1 MENRIYEESVLKRLV
16 EIAEDSVRSGFS
28 LFLGNSSSTIILA
41 AKLLGPS
48 GYGIHPLTSLVA
60 TMLLLAWI
68 GLKEVPS

>member
-41 AKLLGPS
+41 ARLLGPS
-48 GYGIHPLTSLVA
+48 GYGTYSLTSLVA
-60 TMLLLAWI
+60 PMLLLAWI
-68 GLKEVPS
+68 ELKEVPS

>member
-41 AKLLGPS
+41 VGFIFVANLLGPS
-48 GYGIHPLTSLVA
+48 NYGTYPLLW
-60 TMLLLAWI
+60 LLLCLW
-68 GLKEVPS
+68 